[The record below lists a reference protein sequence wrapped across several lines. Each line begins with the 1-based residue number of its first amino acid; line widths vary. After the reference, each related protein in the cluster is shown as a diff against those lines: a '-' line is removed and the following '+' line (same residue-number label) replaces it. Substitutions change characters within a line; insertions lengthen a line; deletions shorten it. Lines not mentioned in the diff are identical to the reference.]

1 MERHVLFY
9 CDTETSAVKCVIFGR
24 SVGLST
30 WPLGDAQWSC
40 VLVLEH
46 LVCKQSNI
54 SVHRKLSMT
63 FLYRRTIGKLRLRLR
78 SWYSKT
84 PYNDIGFRHSDVIYG
99 FLPRNFDHLSA
110 SRVGKTIASD
120 GKDLAFLGQLLK
132 FFSFL
137 SFCTEN
143 RNNSDSP
150 SARAPFPFFCPVDSR
165 WLFYPN
171 TWEKLLIALNQDKN
185 YWTEN
190 IARGNP

>member
-1 MERHVLFY
+1 MILKPALWSVLFL
-9 CDTETSAVKCVIFGR
+9 DGVLASP
-24 SVGLST
+24 LD
-30 WPLGDAQWSC
+30 PLGDAQWSC

>member
-63 FLYRRTIGKLRLRLR
+63 FLYRLTIGKLRLRLR

-150 SARAPFPFFCPVDSR
+150 SGTSIVSLLLTSWLKMTVLSKNVREPFS
-165 WLFYPN
+165 LH
-171 TWEKLLIALNQDKN
+171 
-185 YWTEN
+185 
-190 IARGNP
+190 

>member
-120 GKDLAFLGQLLK
+120 GKDLAFWGQLLK

-137 SFCTEN
+137 SFCAEN

-150 SARAPFPFFCPVDSR
+150 SARAPFPSFCPVDSR

-171 TWEKLLIALNQDKN
+171 TWESLSQCIKPRWKLLDWK
-185 YWTEN
+185 YRT
-190 IARGNP
+190 R